1 MPFRNIETHFS
12 QAPQAKIKRSS
23 FKYNKPVKTTFNA
36 GDLVPFLVEE
46 VLPGDTF
53 DLKLS
58 KVIRLLTPLHPTM
71 DNLYLDTYFFFVPN
85 RFIWDNWTKFMGESD
100 KAWVDPTVHVPPKF
114 LIGGASQSEGVSFR
128 LGKLEPQSIL
138 NYLGI
143 PSYTEDSKQKVD
155 ILALPFNRYCKV
167 WNDWFRSEN
176 LCDVLP
182 IYTGDGDYPLVYLN
196 GYNAFMNSF
205 FGGTHLFQ
213 EADSCLKVA
222 KFADYFTRALPQ
234 PQKGADVLIPAG
246 GLVEM
251 NPDKSKLASS
261 TAGFRTV
268 DSQGNISYNP
278 GVDFFPYNY
287 GSAPGNMVVGDLTDP
302 TTPTNTRI
310 LYDPKDSLVLNGL
323 EITVNNL
330 RLAMQTQKL
339 LERDARGGTRYI
351 ELIKSHFNV
360 ISPDLRL
367 QRSEYL
373 GGKRTLINMSEVI
386 QTSESTTN
394 SPMGNLAGR
403 SITTGI
409 EDSFIKSFT
418 EHGYIIG
425 VMCVRPDR
433 TYSQGLEK
441 SWFRFNRL
449 DYYFPVLANIGE
461 MPVLNREIYMPNKGE
476 SVAPDEVFGYQE
488 AWSEYR
494 TQKGRNTGF
503 MQPGISGS
511 LSSWTYGDNYTST
524 PMLSSEWLYQGKS
537 EIDATLAV
545 PSSTAPQFIADLLV
559 YGKAVRPMPVYS
571 IPGLVDHN

>member
-12 QAPQAKIKRSS
+12 QAPQANVKRSS
-23 FKYNKPVKTTFNA
+23 FKYNKPLKTTFNA

-58 KVIRLLTPLHPTM
+58 KVIRLNPSIHPTM
-71 DNLYLDTYFFFVPN
+71 DNIYVDTYFFFVPN
-85 RFIWDNWTKFMGESD
+85 RFIWDNWTHFMGESD
-100 KAWVDPTVHVPPKF
+100 KAWVDTTNYVMPNVD
-114 LIGGASQSEGVSFR
+114 LGNSGYVSFV
-128 LGKLEPQSIL
+128 EPQSLL

-143 PSYTEDSKQKVD
+143 PAFATGDKKKFNIN
-155 ILALPFNRYCKV
+155 ILPLNAYIKV
-167 WNDWFRSEN
+167 WNDWFRSES
-176 LCDVLP
+176 LIDTCP
-182 IYTGDGDYPLVYLN
+182 MYTGDGSLP
-196 GYNAFMNSF
+196 NAYYSAYGTFMQN
-205 FGGTHLFQ
+205 FGLANATGFV

-246 GLVEM
+246 GDVE
-251 NPDKSKLASS
+251 LASTLDS
-261 TAGFRTV
+261 T
-268 DSQGNISYNP
+268 NY
-278 GVDFFPYNY
+278 PYLQTST
-287 GSAPGNMVVGDLTDP
+287 GTLPQSGADDLI
-302 TTPTNTRI
+302 TTPAGLLKVHNNQISDSSTYYLN
-310 LYDPKDSLVLNGL
+310 PNGSLVLNGL

-360 ISPDLRL
+360 VSPDLRL

-373 GGKRTLINMSEVI
+373 GGKRTLINMTDVI
-386 QTSESTTN
+386 QTSETSST
-394 SPMGNLAGR
+394 SPLGHLAGR
-403 SITTGI
+403 SLTTGI

-418 EHGYIIG
+418 EHGFIIG

-433 TYSQGLEK
+433 TYSEGIEK
-441 SWFRFNRL
+441 LWSRSDRL

-461 MPVLNREIYMPNKGE
+461 MAIKNKEIFLTGATE
-476 SVAPDEVFGYQE
+476 LGIDPDDVFGYQE

-494 TQKGRNTGF
+494 TQRGRNTGY
-503 MQPGISGS
+503 MQPGITGS
-511 LSSWTYGDNYTST
+511 LASWTYGDHYTST
-524 PMLSSEWLYQGKS
+524 PFLSSAWLYQGKN

-545 PSSTAPQFIADLLV
+545 PSSTAPQLMADMLV
-559 YGKAVRPMPVYS
+559 YGKVVRPMPVYS

>member
-12 QAPQAKIKRSS
+12 QAPQANVKRSS
-23 FKYNKPVKTTFNA
+23 FRYNKPLKTTFNA

-58 KVIRLLTPLHPTM
+58 KIVRLTTSIHPTM
-71 DNLYLDTYFFFVPN
+71 DNIYLDTYFFFVPN
-85 RFIWDNWTKFMGESD
+85 RFVWDNWTHFMGESD
-100 KAWVDPTVHVPPKF
+100 KAWTDNVNYVVPRLILGNFTGTVPTGSDYF
-114 LIGGASQSEGVSFR
+114 VSVQ
-128 LGKLEPQSIL
+128 PQSL
-138 NYLGI
+138 LQYLGI
-143 PSYTEDSKQKVD
+143 PSFDGGKKSFEIS
-155 ILALPFNRYCKV
+155 LLPLNAYIKV

-176 LCDVLP
+176 LVDSCP
-182 IYTGDGDYPLVYLN
+182 FYTGDGYIPQSYLLSYAN
-196 GYNAFMNSF
+196 FYDNFVSGSTKYFNQT
-205 FGGTHLFQ
+205 G
-213 EADSCLKVA
+213 SCLKVA

-246 GLVEM
+246 GSVELAETLDSNNQPYLQTGLGAKPGAGADDIITNGNGQLKVHNSGAIADDNTYYL
-251 NPDKSKLASS
+251 NP
-261 TAGFRTV
+261 
-268 DSQGNISYNP
+268 N
-278 GVDFFPYNY
+278 
-287 GSAPGNMVVGDLTDP
+287 GSM
-302 TTPTNTRI
+302 
-310 LYDPKDSLVLNGL
+310 VLNGL

-360 ISPDLRL
+360 VSPDLRL

-373 GGKRTLINMSEVI
+373 GGKRTLINMTDVI
-386 QTSESTTN
+386 QTSETTAS
-394 SPMGNLAGR
+394 SPLGQLAGR
-403 SITTGI
+403 SLTTGI

-418 EHGYIIG
+418 EHGFIIG

-433 TYSQGLEK
+433 TYSQGIEK
-441 SWFRFNRL
+441 FWTRFDRL
-449 DYYFPVLANIGE
+449 DHYYPVLANIGE
-461 MPVLNREIYMPNKGE
+461 MGIKNKEIYLPNTSE
-476 SVAPDEVFGYQE
+476 SGVEPDDVFGYQE

-494 TQKGRNTGF
+494 TQRGRNTGY

-511 LSSWTYGDNYTST
+511 LASWTYGDNYIST
-524 PMLSSEWLYQGKS
+524 PKLSSEWLYQGKN

-545 PSSTAPQFIADLLV
+545 SSDVAPQFIADMLV
-559 YGKAVRPMPVYS
+559 YGKVVRPMPVYS

>member
-12 QAPQAKIKRSS
+12 QAPQANVKRSS

-36 GDLVPFLVEE
+36 GDLVPFLVDE

-58 KVIRLLTPLHPTM
+58 KVVRLTTSIHPTM

-85 RFIWDNWTKFMGESD
+85 RFIWDNWTHFMGESD
-100 KAWVDPTVHVPPKF
+100 KAWTDNVNYVVPT
-114 LIGGASQSEGVSFR
+114 LGIGGSASV
-128 LGKLEPQSIL
+128 EPQSII

-143 PSYTEDSKQKVD
+143 PAFEANSKKELK
-155 ILALPFNRYCKV
+155 ISLLPLNAYIKV

-176 LCDVLP
+176 LIDSCP
-182 IYTGDGDYPLVYLN
+182 FYTGDGDLPYAYWESFENFFLN
-196 GYNAFMNSF
+196 
-205 FGGTHLFQ
+205 FGSSTINMFSTG
-213 EADSCLKVA
+213 SCLKVA

-246 GLVEM
+246 GNVVLADDLSSGNAPYFQTANGG
-251 NPDKSKLASS
+251 NPGSN
-261 TAGFRTV
+261 V
-268 DSQGNISYNP
+268 DSVTSSPAGLIKMNNSLISDDNNYFINP
-278 GVDFFPYNY
+278 N
-287 GSAPGNMVVGDLTDP
+287 GSM
-302 TTPTNTRI
+302 
-310 LYDPKDSLVLNGL
+310 VLNGL

-330 RLAMQTQKL
+330 RLALQTQRL

-360 ISPDLRL
+360 VSPDLRL

-373 GGKRTLINMSEVI
+373 GGKRTLINMTDVI
-386 QTSESTTN
+386 QTSETSTT
-394 SPMGNLAGR
+394 PLGHLGGR
-403 SITTGI
+403 SLTTGV

-418 EHGYIIG
+418 EHGYIVG

-433 TYSQGLEK
+433 TYSQGIEK
-441 SWFRFNRL
+441 LWTRFDRL
-449 DYYFPVLANIGE
+449 DYYYPVLANIGE
-461 MPVLNREIYMPNKGE
+461 MGIKNKEIYLTDADE
-476 SVAPDEVFGYQE
+476 SDIDPDDVFGYQE

-494 TQKGRNTGF
+494 TQRGRNTGY

-511 LSSWTYGDNYTST
+511 LASWTYGDNYTST
-524 PMLSSEWLYQGKS
+524 PKLSSEWLYQGKN

-545 PSSTAPQFIADLLV
+545 SSAIAPQFIADMLV
-559 YGKAVRPMPVYS
+559 YGKVVRPMPVYS

>member
-12 QAPQAKIKRSS
+12 QAPQAKVKRSS
-23 FKYNKPVKTTFNA
+23 FKYNKPVKLSFNA

-58 KVIRLLTPLHPTM
+58 KVVRLTSSIHPTM

-85 RFIWDNWTKFMGESD
+85 RFVYDNWPKFMGESD
-100 KAWVDPTVHVPPKF
+100 KAWTDNVEYKLPT
-114 LIGGASQSEGVSFR
+114 LR
-128 LGKLEPQSIL
+128 LGGNSLISFDVSYCYPQVNPQSIL
-138 NYLGI
+138 QYLGI
-143 PSYTEDSKQKVD
+143 PTFDSYKKVFD
-155 ILALPFNRYCKV
+155 INVLPFNRYCKV

-176 LCDVLP
+176 LIDEVP
-182 IYTGDGDYPLVYLN
+182 IFTGDGYVPRSYLDAYSQFHLN
-196 GYNAFMNSF
+196 FGSNSC
-205 FGGTHLFQ
+205 GIDTSG
-213 EADSCLKVA
+213 SCLKVA

-246 GLVEM
+246 GDVV
-251 NPDKSKLASS
+251 LASQADLLAGEYPYFQ
-261 TAGFRTV
+261 TATGLNANGNLQGV
-268 DSQGNISYNP
+268 PAAGSQGANITDTGAQNAMFYNP
-278 GVDFFPYNY
+278 N
-287 GSAPGNMVVGDLTDP
+287 GSLTFE
-302 TTPTNTRI
+302 
-310 LYDPKDSLVLNGL
+310 GL

-360 ISPDLRL
+360 VSPDLRL

-386 QTSESTTN
+386 QTSETTPS
-394 SPMGNLAGR
+394 SPLGTLGGR
-403 SITTGI
+403 SLTTGI

-418 EHGYIIG
+418 EHGLLIG

-433 TYSQGLEK
+433 TYSQGIEK
-441 SWFRFNRL
+441 LWSRKSRL

-461 MPVLNREIYMPNKGE
+461 MAILNKEIYLPNLTE
-476 SVAPDEVFGYQE
+476 SVEPDDAFGYQE

-494 TQKGRNTGF
+494 TQRGRNTGY
-503 MQPGISGS
+503 MQPGIAGS
-511 LSSWTYGDNYTST
+511 LSSWTYADNYTST
-524 PMLSSEWLYQGKS
+524 PFLSSQWLYQGKN
-537 EIDATLAV
+537 EIDSTLAV
-545 PSSTAPQFIADLLV
+545 SSAVAPQFIADLLV

>member
-12 QAPQAKIKRSS
+12 QAPQANVRRSS
-23 FKYNKPVKTTFNA
+23 FKFNKPLKTTFNA

-58 KVIRLLTPLHPTM
+58 KVVRLTTSIHPTM

-85 RFIWDNWTKFMGESD
+85 RFIWDNWTHFMGESD
-100 KAWVDPTVHVPPKF
+100 KAWTDNVNYVVPF
-114 LIGGASQSEGVSFR
+114 LGMGGTSAV
-128 LGKLEPQSIL
+128 EPQSIV

-143 PSYTEDSKQKVD
+143 PAFTANSKKSFNVS
-155 ILALPFNRYCKV
+155 LLPLNAYIKI

-176 LCDVLP
+176 LVDSCP
-182 IYTGDGDYPLVYLN
+182 FYTGDGNLPIAYWSGYENFFLN
-196 GYNAFMNSF
+196 
-205 FGGTHLFQ
+205 FGSSTINMFTSG
-213 EADSCLKVA
+213 SCLKVA

-246 GLVEM
+246 GDVELADSLTNSNAPYFVKASGTIYQGNVVSQGS
-251 NPDKSKLASS
+251 NPNYIHINGDSS
-261 TAGFRTV
+261 TDRM
-268 DSQGNISYNP
+268 
-278 GVDFFPYNY
+278 FF
-287 GSAPGNMVVGDLTDP
+287 DP
-302 TTPTNTRI
+302 NG
-310 LYDPKDSLVLNGL
+310 SLVLNGL

-360 ISPDLRL
+360 VSPDLRL

-373 GGKRTLINMSEVI
+373 GGKRTLINMSDVI
-386 QTSESTTN
+386 QTSETTST
-394 SPMGNLAGR
+394 SPLGHLAGR
-403 SITTGI
+403 SLTTGI

-433 TYSQGLEK
+433 TYSQGIEK
-441 SWFRFNRL
+441 HWTRFDRL
-449 DYYFPVLANIGE
+449 DYYYPVLANIGE
-461 MPVLNREIYMPNKGE
+461 MGIKNKEIHLVNASE
-476 SVAPDEVFGYQE
+476 SGIENDDVFGYQE

-494 TQKGRNTGF
+494 TQRGRNTGY
-503 MQPGISGS
+503 MQPGITGS

-524 PMLSSEWLYQGKS
+524 PMLSSEWLYQGKN

-545 PSSTAPQFIADLLV
+545 PSTTAPQFIADMLV
-559 YGKAVRPMPVYS
+559 YGKVVRPMPVYS

>member
-12 QAPQAKIKRSS
+12 QAPQANVKRSS

-58 KVIRLLTPLHPTM
+58 KVVRLTTSIHPTM

-85 RFIWDNWTKFMGESD
+85 RFIWDNWTHFMGESD
-100 KAWVDPTVHVPPKF
+100 KAWVDTTNYLVPYFTV
-114 LIGGASQSEGVSFR
+114 GTSGYVSFNQ
-128 LGKLEPQSIL
+128 PQSLL
-138 NYLGI
+138 NYLGV
-143 PSYTEDSKQKVD
+143 PSFNTGDKKLHELS
-155 ILALPFNRYCKV
+155 LLPVNAYIKV

-176 LCDVLP
+176 LVDVCP
-182 IYTGDGDYPLVYLN
+182 MFTGDGLLPTAYYSS
-196 GYNAFMNSF
+196 YTTFMTNFMSTGVGF
-205 FGGTHLFQ
+205 V
-213 EADSCLKVA
+213 ESDSCLKVA

-246 GLVEM
+246 GDVELADSLS
-251 NPDKSKLASS
+251 NSNAPGWVHIDKSAFNSGAVSAASGQI
-261 TAGFRTV
+261 A
-268 DSQGNISYNP
+268 
-278 GVDFFPYNY
+278 
-287 GSAPGNMVVGDLTDP
+287 VGGTSPAYFDP
-302 TTPTNTRI
+302 NG
-310 LYDPKDSLVLNGL
+310 SLVLNGL

-360 ISPDLRL
+360 VSPDLRL

-373 GGKRTLINMSEVI
+373 GGKRTLINMSDVI
-386 QTSESTTN
+386 QTSESTAT
-394 SPMGNLAGR
+394 SPLGQLAGR
-403 SITTGI
+403 SLTTGV

-418 EHGYIIG
+418 EHGFIIG

-433 TYSQGLEK
+433 TYSEGLDK
-441 SWFRFNRL
+441 FWSRFDRL

-461 MPVLNREIYMPNKGE
+461 MGIKNQEIFMTAASE
-476 SVAPDEVFGYQE
+476 TTIQPDDIFGYQE

-494 TQKGRNTGF
+494 TQRGRNTGY

-511 LSSWTYGDNYTST
+511 LASWTYGDHYTST
-524 PMLSSEWLYQGKS
+524 PFLSSQWLYQGKN

-545 PSSTAPQFIADLLV
+545 PSSTAPQLMADLLV
-559 YGKAVRPMPVYS
+559 YGKVVRPMPVYS